1 MPQGPLRRF
10 VDPMTVVPERPV
22 VAIIY
27 TCCLV
32 HNTAFWTKTCRH
44 LIMHSLF
51 VAIAMEAFGTVAGA
65 LSVAALF
72 NNCVNCFEYIQLG
85 RHFGR
90 EYERCQLKLDI
101 AKTRL
106 SRWGQAVAINMD
118 PRFATDEPQGTSFQQ
133 VQAILEEIEQL
144 FETLQKASKRYA
156 IGAKQED
163 LELLQIQDMQ
173 PVAQTL
179 HSRLNTIVSQRQKR
193 TNFLKKAAWALY
205 DGKNFDKLVEQMT
218 GFVDDLE
225 KLFPVEGARRTIAET
240 EIEEINEDEPSL
252 KALQSAAA
260 DTDSVLSKVIAERL
274 EICGGQNYA
283 KNIQSKEK
291 ARVRVGNEW
300 TGAALSSHSAGLA
313 GQTRNGA
320 DSVAARGSSAVHI
333 GNSYGGRG
341 IFDG

>member
-1 MPQGPLRRF
+1 
-10 VDPMTVVPERPV
+10 
-22 VAIIY
+22 
-27 TCCLV
+27 
-32 HNTAFWTKTCRH
+32 
-44 LIMHSLF
+44 
-51 VAIAMEAFGTVAGA
+51 MEAFSTIASA

-90 EYERCQLKLDI
+90 DYERCQLKLDI

-106 SRWGQAVAINMD
+106 SRWGQAVAINDD
-118 PRFATDEPQGTSFQQ
+118 PRFTTDKPEDKSSQQ

-144 FETLQKASKRYA
+144 FGTLQKASKRYA

-163 LELLQIQDMQ
+163 LELFQIQDMQ
-173 PVAQTL
+173 PVAQKL
-179 HSRLNTIVSQRQKR
+179 HNRLDVIVSQRQKR
-193 TNFLKKAAWALY
+193 AGFFKKAAWALY

-225 KLFPVEGARRTIAET
+225 KLFPVEGARRTLVKM

-252 KALQSAAA
+252 RALQSAAA
-260 DTDSVLSKVIAERL
+260 DTDSVLSQVAAERL
-274 EICGGQNYA
+274 EAYGGQNYA
-283 KNIQSKEK
+283 KSIQSEEK

-300 TGAALSSHSAGLA
+300 TEAALSRSVGLA
-313 GQTRNGA
+313 GPTRNGA
-320 DSVAARGSSAVHI
+320 ESVAAKGSSAIHI
-333 GNSYGGRG
+333 GNRYGGRG